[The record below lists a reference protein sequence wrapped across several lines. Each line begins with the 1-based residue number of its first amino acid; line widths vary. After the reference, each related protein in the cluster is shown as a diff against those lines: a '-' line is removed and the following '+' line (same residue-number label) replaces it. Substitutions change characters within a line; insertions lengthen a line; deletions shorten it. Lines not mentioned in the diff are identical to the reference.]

1 MDVYKAIENQFN
13 KKWSDLLNEN
23 NSNKEK
29 INLISKEISDQKEQF
44 NNLLAE
50 NDDKLIDSL
59 NKIPLVIKLLN

>member
-1 MDVYKAIENQFN
+1 MDVYKARENQCN